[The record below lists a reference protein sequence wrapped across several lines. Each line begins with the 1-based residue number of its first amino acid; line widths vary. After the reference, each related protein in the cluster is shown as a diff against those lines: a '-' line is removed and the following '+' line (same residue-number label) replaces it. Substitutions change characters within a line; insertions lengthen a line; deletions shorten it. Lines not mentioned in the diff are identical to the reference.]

1 MYKHIHADTL
11 LLLDGICHVLVDF
24 LLVVSIAELALLVC
38 KAGLPDGWGLGE
50 GSNGGGGEGMGLDLL
65 CDSVV
70 KLL

>member
-1 MYKHIHADTL
+1 MHQHIHANTL
-11 LLLDGICHVLVDF
+11 LLLDGIRHVLVDL

-50 GSNGGGGEGMGLDLL
+50 GSNGGCREGMGLDLL
-65 CDSVV
+65 CDPVV